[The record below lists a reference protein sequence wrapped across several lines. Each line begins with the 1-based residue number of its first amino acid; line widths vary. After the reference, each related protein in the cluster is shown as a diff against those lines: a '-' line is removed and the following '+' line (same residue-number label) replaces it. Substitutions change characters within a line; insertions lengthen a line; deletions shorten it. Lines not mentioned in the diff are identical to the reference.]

1 MTSVTATDVEA
12 PVVLLLLRLFGDVL
26 RAPLGV
32 VKTTVCF
39 MAVHGVVNDDGGGFW
54 SSNSGDAPAMSTS
67 SLVERLK
74 SKNTGG

>member
-1 MTSVTATDVEA
+1 MTTIATADVEA
-12 PVVLLLLRLFGDVL
+12 PVVLLLLRIFGDVL

-67 SLVERLK
+67 SLVERFQI
-74 SKNTGG
+74 